1 MALRTIRTIGDELLY
16 QKSREVKKMTPRTQT
31 LIEDMLETMYDAQGV
46 GLAAP
51 QVGVLKRIVVIDV
64 SPEGDQPIILINPEI
79 IEKSGEQT
87 GYEGCL
93 SVPGKTGIVTRANYC
108 KVKALN
114 ENMEEIVVEGE
125 ELLARAFQH
134 EIAHLDGQL
143 YVSLVEGELMNNSD
157 LEEQGREKIM
167 KDFLDKDFL
176 LESDAAKKLFHEY
189 AEKMP
194 ICDYH
199 CHLSPKEIYEN
210 NQPNNI
216 SDLWLSGDH
225 YKWRA
230 MRSCGVEEKY
240 CTGDAS
246 PKEKFEKFAYTLQY
260 CIGNPLYHWAH
271 IELQRY
277 FGIDTPLNAKTAD
290 DIYERAN
297 KAIANGDFAPQSLIT
312 KSNVKVVCTTDDP
325 VDDLKY
331 HKLLKNVDGFDCKV
345 LPTFRPDKALNIH
358 LDGFADYIKELGEVS
373 GVEIKTVDD
382 VICALLKRVEYF
394 HSVGCR
400 VSDQAFD
407 CPPYAPASKDEVNAV
422 FNKAMNGEKLTDY
435 ECNVYK
441 TPIVIALGEKYHEL
455 GWTMEVHIGA
465 MRNNNTLMFNKI
477 GADTGFDS
485 VGDDNIAKP
494 LSRLLDAL
502 NINNKLPKTI
512 LFNLNDKDNIVLAT
526 MLGNF
531 QSSDAESKI
540 QFGPAWWF
548 LDTMDGMTAQMK
560 SLANLGVL
568 GKFVGMET
576 DSRSFTSYGRHEY
589 FRRIMCNL
597 IGSWVE
603 KGMYAYDEDILKEI
617 VEGISYNNA
626 IKYFNFE

>member
-1 MALRTIRTIGDELLY
+1 
-16 QKSREVKKMTPRTQT
+16 
-31 LIEDMLETMYDAQGV
+31 
-46 GLAAP
+46 
-51 QVGVLKRIVVIDV
+51 
-64 SPEGDQPIILINPEI
+64 
-79 IEKSGEQT
+79 
-87 GYEGCL
+87 
-93 SVPGKTGIVTRANYC
+93 
-108 KVKALN
+108 
-114 ENMEEIVVEGE
+114 
-125 ELLARAFQH
+125 
-134 EIAHLDGQL
+134 
-143 YVSLVEGELMNNSD
+143 
-157 LEEQGREKIM
+157 M
-167 KDFLDKDFL
+167 KNFLDKDFL
-176 LESDAAKKLFHEY
+176 LESETAKKLFHDW

-199 CHLSPKEIYEN
+199 CHLSPQEIYEN
-210 NQPNNI
+210 KQPENI

-230 MRSCGVEEKY
+230 MRSCGVDEKY
-240 CTGDAS
+240 CTGDAT

-277 FGIDTPLNAKTAD
+277 FGIETPLNAKTAD

-297 KAIANGDFAPQSLIT
+297 KAISEGDFAPQSLIM

-325 VDDLKY
+325 IDDLKY
-331 HKLLKNVDGFDCKV
+331 HKLLKEVDGFDCKV
-345 LPTFRPDKALNIH
+345 LPTFRPDKALNIN
-358 LDGFADYIKELGEVS
+358 LDGFADYIKSLGEVA
-373 GVEIKTVDD
+373 GVDIKNVDD
-382 VICALLKRVEYF
+382 
-394 HSVGCR
+394 
-400 VSDQAFD
+400 
-407 CPPYAPASKDEVNAV
+407 KDEVNAV

-435 ECNVYK
+435 ECDVYK

-465 MRNNNTLMFNKI
+465 MRNNNTLMFNKL

-494 LSRLLDAL
+494 LSRLLDSL
-502 NINNKLPKTI
+502 NVNDKLPKTI
-512 LFNLNDKDNIVLAT
+512 LFNLNDKDNTVLAT

-531 QSSDAESKI
+531 QSSDAQSKV

-603 KGMYAYDEDILKEI
+603 NGMYAYDEDILKEI

-626 IKYFNFE
+626 INYFDFE

>member
-1 MALRTIRTIGDELLY
+1 
-16 QKSREVKKMTPRTQT
+16 
-31 LIEDMLETMYDAQGV
+31 
-46 GLAAP
+46 
-51 QVGVLKRIVVIDV
+51 
-64 SPEGDQPIILINPEI
+64 
-79 IEKSGEQT
+79 
-87 GYEGCL
+87 
-93 SVPGKTGIVTRANYC
+93 
-108 KVKALN
+108 
-114 ENMEEIVVEGE
+114 
-125 ELLARAFQH
+125 
-134 EIAHLDGQL
+134 
-143 YVSLVEGELMNNSD
+143 
-157 LEEQGREKIM
+157 M

-345 LPTFRPDKALNIH
+345 LPTFRPDRALNIH
-358 LDGFADYIKELGEVS
+358 LDGFADYIKELGKVS

-407 CPPYAPASKDEVNAV
+407 CPPYVPASKDEVNAV

-455 GWTMEVHIGA
+455 GWTIEVH
-465 MRNNNTLMFNKI
+465 
-477 GADTGFDS
+477 
-485 VGDDNIAKP
+485 
-494 LSRLLDAL
+494 
-502 NINNKLPKTI
+502 
-512 LFNLNDKDNIVLAT
+512 NDKDNIVLAT